1 MTLNTSMLNKV
12 SAKQISENFAKSYPD
27 LLEGAVITKI
37 EISGCQ
43 GSRRTDKID
52 LSYDGD
58 DITDQKSV
66 SKSEVRW
73 IDIKALRFKS
83 TITSRISTLC
93 SRLCIRYSNMW
104 ILPVSSMEEFLEG
117 AQEIEREFQA
127 GIQNVVDNY
136 EMHIEAE
143 KNRSPRMSS
152 LIDQLKLTKD
162 DFIKSFRF
170 NIAHFIPFT
179 PISVEG
185 DETQDYYQE
194 QLITDLAEEAMKV
207 YEKISKNNNLRSSTI
222 DRLKQM
228 QNKIISFMFIHKE
241 AAVLAEAI
249 KHIMNNLP
257 KGAISEPRDVA
268 VLQQWFYFMSDASM
282 LKRIISGEQKVTDWL
297 ESITRSF
304 NQSSQTEPNALQN
317 TGIEAILDSTNVFQ
331 VEPVVENDINNSTF
345 SNTDPVAEPEKSVS
359 QQEDNVENGFDIEL
373 KGW

>member
-1 MTLNTSMLNKV
+1 MLNKV

-43 GSRRTDKID
+43 GSSRTDKID

-73 IDIKALRFKS
+73 IDIKALSFKS

-194 QLITDLAEEAMKV
+194 QLITDLAEEAMRV

-331 VEPVVENDINNSTF
+331 VEPVVENDIKNSTF
-345 SNTDPVAEPEKSVS
+345 SNTDSVAEPEKSVS
-359 QQEDNVENGFDIEL
+359 QQEDNAENGFDIEL

>member
-73 IDIKALRFKS
+73 IDIKALSFKS

-194 QLITDLAEEAMKV
+194 QLITDLADEAMKV

-345 SNTDPVAEPEKSVS
+345 STTDPVAEPEKSVS
-359 QQEDNVENGFDIEL
+359 QQEDNAENGFDIEL

>member
-1 MTLNTSMLNKV
+1 
-12 SAKQISENFAKSYPD
+12 
-27 LLEGAVITKI
+27 
-37 EISGCQ
+37 
-43 GSRRTDKID
+43 
-52 LSYDGD
+52 
-58 DITDQKSV
+58 
-66 SKSEVRW
+66 
-73 IDIKALRFKS
+73 
-83 TITSRISTLC
+83 
-93 SRLCIRYSNMW
+93 
-104 ILPVSSMEEFLEG
+104 
-117 AQEIEREFQA
+117 
-127 GIQNVVDNY
+127 
-136 EMHIEAE
+136 
-143 KNRSPRMSS
+143 
-152 LIDQLKLTKD
+152 
-162 DFIKSFRF
+162 
-170 NIAHFIPFT
+170 
-179 PISVEG
+179 
-185 DETQDYYQE
+185 QDYYQE
-194 QLITDLAEEAMKV
+194 QLITDLAEEAMRV

-331 VEPVVENDINNSTF
+331 VEPVVENDIKNSTF
-345 SNTDPVAEPEKSVS
+345 SKTDSVAEPEKSVS
-359 QQEDNVENGFDIEL
+359 QQEDNAENGFDIEL

>member
-73 IDIKALRFKS
+73 IDIKALSFKS

-331 VEPVVENDINNSTF
+331 VEPVVENDINNNTF

>member
-73 IDIKALRFKS
+73 IDIKALSFKS

-185 DETQDYYQE
+185 DETQVYYQE
-194 QLITDLAEEAMKV
+194 QLITDLAEEAMRV

-331 VEPVVENDINNSTF
+331 VEPVVENDIKNSTF
-345 SNTDPVAEPEKSVS
+345 SKTDSVAEPEKSVS
-359 QQEDNVENGFDIEL
+359 QQEDNAENGFDIEL

>member
-73 IDIKALRFKS
+73 IDIKALSFKS

-194 QLITDLAEEAMKV
+194 QLITDLAEEAMRV

-304 NQSSQTEPNALQN
+304 NQSSQTEPNALQD

-331 VEPVVENDINNSTF
+331 VEPVVENDIKNSTF
-345 SNTDPVAEPEKSVS
+345 SKTDSVAEPEKSVS
-359 QQEDNVENGFDIEL
+359 QQEDNAENGFDIEL

>member
-73 IDIKALRFKS
+73 IDIKALSFKS

-170 NIAHFIPFT
+170 NIAH
-179 PISVEG
+179 
-185 DETQDYYQE
+185 
-194 QLITDLAEEAMKV
+194 
-207 YEKISKNNNLRSSTI
+207 
-222 DRLKQM
+222 
-228 QNKIISFMFIHKE
+228 
-241 AAVLAEAI
+241 
-249 KHIMNNLP
+249 
-257 KGAISEPRDVA
+257 
-268 VLQQWFYFMSDASM
+268 
-282 LKRIISGEQKVTDWL
+282 
-297 ESITRSF
+297 
-304 NQSSQTEPNALQN
+304 
-317 TGIEAILDSTNVFQ
+317 
-331 VEPVVENDINNSTF
+331 
-345 SNTDPVAEPEKSVS
+345 
-359 QQEDNVENGFDIEL
+359 
-373 KGW
+373 

>member
-73 IDIKALRFKS
+73 IDIKALSFKS

-194 QLITDLAEEAMKV
+194 QLITDLAEEAMRV

-304 NQSSQTEPNALQN
+304 NQSLQTEPNALQN

-331 VEPVVENDINNSTF
+331 VEPVVENDIKNSTF
-345 SNTDPVAEPEKSVS
+345 SKTDSVAEPEKSVS
-359 QQEDNVENGFDIEL
+359 QQEDNAENGFDIEL

>member
-73 IDIKALRFKS
+73 IDIKALSFKS

-331 VEPVVENDINNSTF
+331 VEPVVENDIKNSTF
-345 SNTDPVAEPEKSVS
+345 SNTAPVAEPEKSVS
-359 QQEDNVENGFDIEL
+359 QQEDNAENGFDIEL

>member
-73 IDIKALRFKS
+73 IDIKALSFKS

-194 QLITDLAEEAMKV
+194 QLITDLAEEAMRV

-331 VEPVVENDINNSTF
+331 VEPVVENDIKNSTF
-345 SNTDPVAEPEKSVS
+345 SKTDSVAEPEKSVS
-359 QQEDNVENGFDIEL
+359 QQEDNAENGFDIEL

>member
-1 MTLNTSMLNKV
+1 MLNKV

-73 IDIKALRFKS
+73 IDIKALSFKS

-304 NQSSQTEPNALQN
+304 NQSSQTEPKALQN

-345 SNTDPVAEPEKSVS
+345 SNTDPVVEPEKSVS
-359 QQEDNVENGFDIEL
+359 QQEDNAENGFDIEL

>member
-58 DITDQKSV
+58 DISDQKSV

-73 IDIKALRFKS
+73 IDIKALSFKS

-194 QLITDLAEEAMKV
+194 QLITDLAEEAMRV

-331 VEPVVENDINNSTF
+331 VEPVVENDIKNSTF
-345 SNTDPVAEPEKSVS
+345 SKTDSVAEPEKSVS
-359 QQEDNVENGFDIEL
+359 QQEDNAENGFDIEL

>member
-12 SAKQISENFAKSYPD
+12 SAKQIAENFATAYPD

-73 IDIKALRFKS
+73 IDIKALSFKS

-170 NIAHFIPFT
+170 NIAHFIPFS

-194 QLITDLAEEAMKV
+194 QLVADLADEAMKV

-304 NQSSQTEPNALQN
+304 NQSSKTDPSAPQN
-317 TGIEAILDSTNVFQ
+317 TGLEAILDSTNVFQ
-331 VEPVVENDINNSTF
+331 VEPVVDNDINNITLA
-345 SNTDPVAEPEKSVS
+345 NTALSAEPEKSVM
-359 QQEDNVENGFDIEL
+359 QQDANVDNSFDIEL

>member
-73 IDIKALRFKS
+73 IDIKALSFKS

-194 QLITDLAEEAMKV
+194 QLITDLAEEAMRV

-331 VEPVVENDINNSTF
+331 VEPVVENDIKKSTF
-345 SNTDPVAEPEKSVS
+345 SNTDSVAEPEKSVS
-359 QQEDNVENGFDIEL
+359 QQEDNAENGFDIEL

>member
-1 MTLNTSMLNKV
+1 MTFNTSKLNKV
-12 SAKQISENFAKSYPD
+12 SAKQICDNFVKAHPD

-43 GSRRTDKID
+43 GSRRTDKIE
-52 LSYDGD
+52 LSYGGD

-73 IDIKALRFKS
+73 IDIKALSFKS

-104 ILPVSSMEEFLEG
+104 ILPVERMEEFLEE

-136 EMHIEAE
+136 DTHIQAE
-143 KNRSPRMSS
+143 KDCSPLMSD

-170 NIAHFIPFT
+170 NLAHFIPFS

-185 DETQDYYQE
+185 DETQDFYQE
-194 QLITDLAEEAMKV
+194 QLIIDLADEAMKV
-207 YEKISKNNNLRSSTI
+207 YAKISKNDNLRSSTI

-228 QNKIISFMFIHKE
+228 QDKIISFMFIHKE
-241 AAVLAEAI
+241 AVVLAEAI
-249 KHIMNNLP
+249 KHVMNNLP
-257 KGAISEPRDVA
+257 KGAISSPRDVA
-268 VLQQWFYFMSDASM
+268 VLKQWFYFMSDASM

-297 ESITRSF
+297 DSITRSF
-304 NQSSQTEPNALQN
+304 NIDSQDNTANSQNAFEDDVFSSA
-317 TGIEAILDSTNVFQ
+317 NVFREDPLEE
-331 VEPVVENDINNSTF
+331 VEKNAVTAPLSAVVPEEDVSLQASGSNSAF
-345 SNTDPVAEPEKSVS
+345 NSELEL
-359 QQEDNVENGFDIEL
+359 NG
-373 KGW
+373 W

>member
-73 IDIKALRFKS
+73 IDIKALSFKS

-194 QLITDLAEEAMKV
+194 QLITDLAEEAMRV

-304 NQSSQTEPNALQN
+304 NQISQTEPNALQN

-331 VEPVVENDINNSTF
+331 VEPVVENDIKNSTF
-345 SNTDPVAEPEKSVS
+345 SKTDSVAEPEKSVS
-359 QQEDNVENGFDIEL
+359 QQEDNAENGFDIEL

>member
-12 SAKQISENFAKSYPD
+12 SEKQISENFAKSYPD

-73 IDIKALRFKS
+73 IDIKALSFKS

-359 QQEDNVENGFDIEL
+359 QQEDNVENCFDIEL

>member
-1 MTLNTSMLNKV
+1 
-12 SAKQISENFAKSYPD
+12 
-27 LLEGAVITKI
+27 
-37 EISGCQ
+37 
-43 GSRRTDKID
+43 
-52 LSYDGD
+52 
-58 DITDQKSV
+58 
-66 SKSEVRW
+66 
-73 IDIKALRFKS
+73 
-83 TITSRISTLC
+83 
-93 SRLCIRYSNMW
+93 
-104 ILPVSSMEEFLEG
+104 
-117 AQEIEREFQA
+117 
-127 GIQNVVDNY
+127 
-136 EMHIEAE
+136 
-143 KNRSPRMSS
+143 

-304 NQSSQTEPNALQN
+304 NQSSQTEPTALQN

-345 SNTDPVAEPEKSVS
+345 SNTDPVAEP
-359 QQEDNVENGFDIEL
+359 
-373 KGW
+373 

>member
-73 IDIKALRFKS
+73 IDIKALSFKS

-345 SNTDPVAEPEKSVS
+345 SNTDPVAELEKSVS

>member
-73 IDIKALRFKS
+73 IDIKALSFKS

-194 QLITDLAEEAMKV
+194 QLITDLAEEAMRV

-331 VEPVVENDINNSTF
+331 VEPVVENDINNSTI
-345 SNTDPVAEPEKSVS
+345 SNTDSVAEPEKSVS
-359 QQEDNVENGFDIEL
+359 QQEDNAENGFDIEL

>member
-1 MTLNTSMLNKV
+1 MLNKV

-73 IDIKALRFKS
+73 IDIKALSFKS

-185 DETQDYYQE
+185 DETQDYYQD
-194 QLITDLAEEAMKV
+194 QLITDLAEEAMRV

-331 VEPVVENDINNSTF
+331 VEPVVENDIKNSTF

-359 QQEDNVENGFDIEL
+359 QQEDNAENGFDIEL

>member
-73 IDIKALRFKS
+73 IDIKALSFKS

-194 QLITDLAEEAMKV
+194 QLITDLAEEAMRV
-207 YEKISKNNNLRSSTI
+207 YEKISKNNNFRSSTI

-331 VEPVVENDINNSTF
+331 VEPVVENDIKNSTF
-345 SNTDPVAEPEKSVS
+345 SKTDSVAEPEKSVS
-359 QQEDNVENGFDIEL
+359 QQEDNAENGFDIEL

>member
-73 IDIKALRFKS
+73 IDIKALSFKS

-194 QLITDLAEEAMKV
+194 QLITDLAEEAMRV
-207 YEKISKNNNLRSSTI
+207 YEKISKNNNL
-222 DRLKQM
+222 LKQM

-268 VLQQWFYFMSDASM
+268 VLQQWFYFMSDASYFM
-282 LKRIISGEQKVTDWL
+282 SDASMEQRIISGEQKVTDW
-297 ESITRSF
+297 F
-304 NQSSQTEPNALQN
+304 KQSSQTEPNALQN

-331 VEPVVENDINNSTF
+331 VEPVVENDIKNSTF
-345 SNTDPVAEPEKSVS
+345 SNTDPVAEPEKSA
-359 QQEDNVENGFDIEL
+359 ENGFDIEL

>member
-1 MTLNTSMLNKV
+1 MTLNTSLLNKV

-73 IDIKALRFKS
+73 IDIKALSFKS

-194 QLITDLAEEAMKV
+194 QLITDLAEEAMRV

-331 VEPVVENDINNSTF
+331 VEPVVENDIKNSTF
-345 SNTDPVAEPEKSVS
+345 SKTDSVAEPEKSVS
-359 QQEDNVENGFDIEL
+359 QQEDNAENGFDIEL

>member
-73 IDIKALRFKS
+73 IDIKALSFKS

-207 YEKISKNNNLRSSTI
+207 YEKISKNNILRSSTI

>member
-73 IDIKALRFKS
+73 IDIKALSFKS

-331 VEPVVENDINNSTF
+331 VEPVVENDINNITF

>member
-73 IDIKALRFKS
+73 IDIKALSFKS

-194 QLITDLAEEAMKV
+194 QLITDLAEEAMRV

-331 VEPVVENDINNSTF
+331 VEPVVENDIKNSTF
-345 SNTDPVAEPEKSVS
+345 SNTDSVAELEKSVS
-359 QQEDNVENGFDIEL
+359 QQEDNAENGFDIEL

>member
-12 SAKQISENFAKSYPD
+12 SAKQIAENFATAYPD

-73 IDIKALRFKS
+73 IDIKALSFKS

-170 NIAHFIPFT
+170 NIAHFIPFS

-194 QLITDLAEEAMKV
+194 QLVADLADEAMKV

-304 NQSSQTEPNALQN
+304 NQSSKTDPSAPQN
-317 TGIEAILDSTNVFQ
+317 TGLEAILDSTNVFQ
-331 VEPVVENDINNSTF
+331 VEPVVDNDINNITLA
-345 SNTDPVAEPEKSVS
+345 NTALSAEPEKSVM
-359 QQEDNVENGFDIEL
+359 QQDDNVDNSFDIEL

>member
-73 IDIKALRFKS
+73 IDIKALSFKS

-170 NIAHFIPFT
+170 NIAHFIPFS

-194 QLITDLAEEAMKV
+194 QLITDLADEAMKV

-304 NQSSQTEPNALQN
+304 NQCSQTEPNALQN

-331 VEPVVENDINNSTF
+331 VEPVVENDMNNSMF
-345 SNTDPVAEPEKSVS
+345 YNTDPVAEPEKSVS

>member
-73 IDIKALRFKS
+73 IDIKALSFKS

-194 QLITDLAEEAMKV
+194 QLITDLAEEAMRV

-331 VEPVVENDINNSTF
+331 VEPVVENDIKNSTF
-345 SNTDPVAEPEKSVS
+345 LNTDSVAEPEKSVS
-359 QQEDNVENGFDIEL
+359 QQEDNAENGFDIEL